1 MIKYRTEESRYAVE
15 AEITPVE
22 IIKETEKQVSFLV
35 EWEDHWTRQRCS
47 RIDRE
52 SKINQ
57 YHRYHDTWEAAHA
70 HLMAEAEKHV
80 QSARLALDR
89 AKGAQD
95 NVKGMK
101 KP

>member
-1 MIKYRTEESRYAVE
+1 MIKYRTEESRYGVE
-15 AEITPVE
+15 AKITPIK
-22 IIKETEKQVSFLV
+22 IIKETEKQVSILV
-35 EWEDHWTRQRCS
+35 EWEDGWTKQKRS

-52 SKINQ
+52 SKISQ
-57 YHRYHDTWEAAHA
+57 YHRYHDTWEAAYA

-80 QSARLALDR
+80 QSARLALER
-89 AKGAQD
+89 AKGAQG